1 VREEIDA
8 SSNDQDKDIRKKVKV
23 KKQIE
28 PNKRKNDAK
37 ADNYIDASSNEL
49 KYFVHAKIP
58 AMRKEQLIS
67 SKQYQSFK

>member
-1 VREEIDA
+1 MIKNVK
-8 SSNDQDKDIRKKVKV
+8 NKVKV

-28 PNKRKNDAK
+28 SNKRKKGAK
-37 ADNYIDASSNEL
+37 ANNYIDASSNEL

>member
-1 VREEIDA
+1 MIKNVK
-8 SSNDQDKDIRKKVKV
+8 NKVKV

-28 PNKRKNDAK
+28 SNKTKNGAK
-37 ADNYIDASSNEL
+37 ANNYIDASSNEL